1 MPKAFVFAVEKCTG
15 CEACRVACGN
25 ENAGGRDT
33 GWRQVLTFNP
43 ARHPALPTQH
53 LSLAC
58 HHCDTPACLRACP
71 TSAYRRDAAT
81 GAVLLDP
88 RRCMGCR
95 YCSWACPFDAPRFD
109 EQAGVMSKC
118 TFCSERLA
126 AGGQPACTQACPT
139 GALRLGE
146 RDPDALEAMTTPGLA
161 PTGLGPALVI
171 LPGRSRPVA
180 STLAFERDAAPVAQP
195 LPPRKMG
202 FRREWP
208 LALLTTTLPALV
220 AWFATGLLRPE
231 RGPSALELLAP
242 GLLALLL
249 SALHLG
255 RPLRAWR
262 AFANLGTSW
271 LSREAL
277 LATAFLGFAGL
288 SLAWPSPPRLLA
300 PFTLAV
306 GFGLCVAIDGVYWSV
321 ARLEPRRA
329 HGAEAVPTAAFL
341 LGVMAGLPWLSIP
354 LAAFKAARFVGRWER
369 GRHVLPPRGGSVR
382 LLSLVGAVA
391 PGLQWPTPVLLA
403 LIGEALDRIAF
414 YENVEPSTPARRMA
428 EDAQRLGAAQASP

>member
-329 HGAEAVPTAAFL
+329 HGAEAVPSAAFL

>member
-1 MPKAFVFAVEKCTG
+1 MSAAFVFAVDKCTG

-25 ENAGGRDT
+25 ANAGGRDT

-43 ARHPALPTQH
+43 ARHPALPSQH

-58 HHCDTPACLRACP
+58 QHCDTPACLRACP
-71 TSAYRRDAAT
+71 TRAYRRDAAT
-81 GAVLLDP
+81 GAVLLDAS
-88 RRCMGCR
+88 RCMGCR
-95 YCSWACPFDAPRFD
+95 YCSWVCPFDAPRFD

-139 GALRLGE
+139 GALSLGQ
-146 RDPDALEAMTTPGLA
+146 RTPDTLEAMTTPGLA
-161 PTGLGPALVI
+161 PTGLGPALVV
-171 LPGRSRPVA
+171 LPARRVKPVET
-180 STLAFERDAAPVAQP
+180 TLAGEPGAAPVPQP

-202 FRREWP
+202 FGREWP
-208 LALLTTTLPALV
+208 LALLTTVLPALV
-220 AWFATGLLRPE
+220 AWYGTGLLRPE
-231 RGPSALELLAP
+231 RGPSALELLLP
-242 GLLALLL
+242 GLGALLL

-255 RPLRAWR
+255 RPARAWR
-262 AFANLGTSW
+262 AFLNLGTSW

-306 GFGLCVAIDGVYWSV
+306 GFGLCVAIDGVYWTV

-341 LGVMAGLPWLSIP
+341 LGVMAGQPWLTIP
-354 LAAFKAARFVGRWER
+354 LAAFKAARFVSRWER
-369 GRHVLPPRGGSVR
+369 GKHVLPPRGGSVR
-382 LLSLVGAVA
+382 LLGLVGSVA
-391 PGLQWPTPVLLA
+391 PGLQWPTQVLLA
-403 LIGEALDRIAF
+403 LIGEGLDRVAF
-414 YENVEPSTPARRMA
+414 YENLEPSTPARRMA
-428 EDAQRLGAAQASP
+428 EDARRLSAA